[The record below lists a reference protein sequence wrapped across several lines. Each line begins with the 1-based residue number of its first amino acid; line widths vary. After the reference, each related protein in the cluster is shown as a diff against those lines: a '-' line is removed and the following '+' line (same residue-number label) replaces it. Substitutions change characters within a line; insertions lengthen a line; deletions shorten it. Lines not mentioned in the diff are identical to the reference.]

1 MSLGYFDF
9 EFVEIFFFPL
19 PFLASFEPSSGNI
32 MMIYEMLYYGPCACG
47 VGLRQA
53 IS

>member
-9 EFVEIFFFPL
+9 EFAKTNFFT
-19 PFLASFEPSSGNI
+19 PFFSSFEPSNGNI

-47 VGLRQA
+47 VVLRQA